1 MLLLFAA
8 AWVGAGSFSPDA
20 RLVPRLICAVGVVVA
35 GWLVVREVY
44 RHRGTPAVAGS
55 GPGITPEV
63 KVAAGTFAWMASFLV
78 LVVLGG
84 YVAALL
90 VFLPAFLLWVARA
103 RPRTVVVYT
112 LVAAV
117 LVAGLPAL
125 LPIDLPVGLLLAY

>member
-1 MLLLFAA
+1 LPVSAQ
-8 AWVGAGSFSPDA
+8 
-20 RLVPRLICAVGVVVA
+20 
-35 GWLVVREVY
+35 
-44 RHRGTPAVAGS
+44 
-55 GPGITPEV
+55 
-63 KVAAGTFAWMASFLV
+63 AGTFAWMASFLV

-125 LPIDLPVGLLLAY
+125 LPIDLPGGILLAY